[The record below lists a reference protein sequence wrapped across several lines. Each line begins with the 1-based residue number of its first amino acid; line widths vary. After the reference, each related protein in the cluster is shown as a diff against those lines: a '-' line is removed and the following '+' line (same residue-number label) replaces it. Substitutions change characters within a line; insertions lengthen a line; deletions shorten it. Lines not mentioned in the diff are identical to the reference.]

1 MSLEV
6 TINVTGLKELSEALM
21 QLAAAMGGKSVPMG
35 EAGNGQAMQDNRRQQ
50 VTEEVPWGD
59 VSTPQQASPSVEQTP
74 TPPIQKPAQPVQS
87 PAAVPTSGHAY
98 TREDLSRAA
107 MQLMD
112 KGMQAQLM
120 QLIQSFGVAS
130 LMELPPEHY
139 GNFATGLRGMGA
151 QI

>member
-1 MSLEV
+1 
-6 TINVTGLKELSEALM
+6 M
-21 QLAAAMGGKSVPMG
+21 QLAVAMGGKSVQMDG
-35 EAGNGQAMQDNRRQQ
+35 AAVGQAVHEQLS
-50 VTEEVPWGD
+50 TEEVPWGNAS
-59 VSTPQQASPSVEQTP
+59 VPQQNTTGAVPTPSV
-74 TPPIQKPAQPVQS
+74 PVQAS
-87 PAAVPTSGHAY
+87 AQSVQAPAAVPTSEPTY
-98 TREDLSRAA
+98 TRDDLSKAA

-130 LMELPPEHY
+130 LMELSPEHY

>member
-6 TINVTGLKELSEALM
+6 TINVPGFKELSEALM
-21 QLAAAMGGKSVPMG
+21 QLAVAMGGKSVQMD
-35 EAGNGQAMQDNRRQQ
+35 EAAVGQAVHEQQ
-50 VTEEVPWGD
+50 STEEAPWGNA
-59 VSTPQQASPSVEQTP
+59 SIPQQNTTGAVPTPSV
-74 TPPIQKPAQPVQS
+74 PVQA
-87 PAAVPTSGHAY
+87 PAAVPTSEPTY
-98 TREDLSRAA
+98 TRDDLSKAA

-130 LMELPPEHY
+130 LMELSPEHY

>member
-6 TINVTGLKELSEALM
+6 TINVPGLKELSEALM
-21 QLAAAMGGKSVPMG
+21 QLAVAMGGKSVQMDK
-35 EAGNGQAMQDNRRQQ
+35 AAVGQAVHEQQ
-50 VTEEVPWGD
+50 STEEAPWGNA
-59 VSTPQQASPSVEQTP
+59 SIPQQNTTGAVPTPSV
-74 TPPIQKPAQPVQS
+74 PVQA
-87 PAAVPTSGHAY
+87 PAAVPTSEPTY
-98 TREDLSRAA
+98 TRDDLSKAA

-130 LMELPPEHY
+130 LMELSPEHY

>member
-6 TINVTGLKELSEALM
+6 TINVPGLKELSEALM
-21 QLAAAMGGKSVPMG
+21 QLAVAMGGKSVQMDG
-35 EAGNGQAMQDNRRQQ
+35 AAVGQAVHEQLS
-50 VTEEVPWGD
+50 TEEVPWGNAS
-59 VSTPQQASPSVEQTP
+59 VPQQNTTGAVPIPSV
-74 TPPIQKPAQPVQS
+74 PVQAS
-87 PAAVPTSGHAY
+87 AQSVQAPAAVPTSEPTY
-98 TREDLSRAA
+98 TRDDLSKAA

-130 LMELPPEHY
+130 LMELSPEHY

>member
-6 TINVTGLKELSEALM
+6 TINVPGLKELSEALM
-21 QLAAAMGGKSVPMG
+21 QLAVAMGGKSVQMD
-35 EAGNGQAMQDNRRQQ
+35 EAAVGQAVHEQQ
-50 VTEEVPWGD
+50 STEEAPCGNA
-59 VSTPQQASPSVEQTP
+59 SIPQQNTTGAVPTPSV
-74 TPPIQKPAQPVQS
+74 PVQA
-87 PAAVPTSGHAY
+87 PAAVPTSEPTY
-98 TREDLSRAA
+98 TRDDLSKAA

-130 LMELPPEHY
+130 LMELSPEHY

>member
-6 TINVTGLKELSEALM
+6 TINVPGLKELSEALM
-21 QLAAAMGGKSVPMG
+21 QLASAMGGKSAQV
-35 EAGNGQAMQDNRRQQ
+35 AGVAIGQVVHEQQ
-50 VTEEVPWGD
+50 SAEEVPLGNA
-59 VSTPQQASPSVEQTP
+59 SSSQQNAPVTVP
-74 TPPIQKPAQPVQS
+74 TPAASDQTPAQPVQT
-87 PAAVPTSGHAY
+87 PITVPTSEPTY

-130 LMELPPEHY
+130 LMELSPEHY

>member
-1 MSLEV
+1 
-6 TINVTGLKELSEALM
+6 M
-21 QLAAAMGGKSVPMG
+21 QLAVAMGGKSVQMDG
-35 EAGNGQAMQDNRRQQ
+35 AAVGQAVHEQLS
-50 VTEEVPWGD
+50 TEEVPWGNAS
-59 VSTPQQASPSVEQTP
+59 VPQQNTTGAVP
-74 TPPIQKPAQPVQS
+74 TPSAPVQAS
-87 PAAVPTSGHAY
+87 AQSVQAPAAVPTSEPTY
-98 TREDLSRAA
+98 TRDDLSKAA

-130 LMELPPEHY
+130 LMELSPEHY

>member
-6 TINVTGLKELSEALM
+6 TINVPGLKELSEALM
-21 QLAAAMGGKSVPMG
+21 QLAVAMGGKSVQMDG
-35 EAGNGQAMQDNRRQQ
+35 AAVGQAVHEQLS
-50 VTEEVPWGD
+50 TEEVPWGNAS
-59 VSTPQQASPSVEQTP
+59 VPQQNTTGAVP
-74 TPPIQKPAQPVQS
+74 TPSAPVQAS
-87 PAAVPTSGHAY
+87 AQSMQAPAAVPTSEPTY
-98 TREDLSRAA
+98 TRDDLSKAA

-130 LMELPPEHY
+130 LMELSPEHY

>member
-1 MSLEV
+1 
-6 TINVTGLKELSEALM
+6 M
-21 QLAAAMGGKSVPMG
+21 QLAVAMGGKSVQMD
-35 EAGNGQAMQDNRRQQ
+35 EAAVGQAVHEQQ
-50 VTEEVPWGD
+50 STEEAPWGNA
-59 VSTPQQASPSVEQTP
+59 SIPQQNTTGAVPTPSV
-74 TPPIQKPAQPVQS
+74 PVQA
-87 PAAVPTSGHAY
+87 PAAVPTSEPTY
-98 TREDLSRAA
+98 TRDDLSKAA

-130 LMELPPEHY
+130 LMELSPEHY

>member
-6 TINVTGLKELSEALM
+6 TINVPGLKELSEALM
-21 QLAAAMGGKSVPMG
+21 QLASAMGGKSAQV
-35 EAGNGQAMQDNRRQQ
+35 AGVAIGQVVHEQQ
-50 VTEEVPWGD
+50 SAEEVPLGNAS
-59 VSTPQQASPSVEQTP
+59 VPQQNTTGAVP
-74 TPPIQKPAQPVQS
+74 TPSAPVQAS
-87 PAAVPTSGHAY
+87 AQSVQAPAAVPTSEPTY
-98 TREDLSRAA
+98 TRDDLSKAA

-130 LMELPPEHY
+130 LMELSPEHY
-139 GNFATGLRGMGA
+139 GNFATGLRGIGA

>member
-6 TINVTGLKELSEALM
+6 TINVPGLKELSEALM
-21 QLAAAMGGKSVPMG
+21 QLASAMGGKSAQV
-35 EAGNGQAMQDNRRQQ
+35 AGVAIGQVVHEQQ
-50 VTEEVPWGD
+50 SAEEVPLGNA
-59 VSTPQQASPSVEQTP
+59 SSSQQNAPVTVP
-74 TPPIQKPAQPVQS
+74 TPAASDQMPAQPVQT
-87 PAAVPTSGHAY
+87 PITVPTSEPTY

-130 LMELPPEHY
+130 LMELSPEHY

>member
-6 TINVTGLKELSEALM
+6 TINVPGLKELSEALM
-21 QLAAAMGGKSVPMG
+21 QLAVAMGGKSVQMDG
-35 EAGNGQAMQDNRRQQ
+35 AAVGQAVHEQLS
-50 VTEEVPWGD
+50 TEEVPLGNAS
-59 VSTPQQASPSVEQTP
+59 VPQQNTTGAVPTPSV
-74 TPPIQKPAQPVQS
+74 PVQAS
-87 PAAVPTSGHAY
+87 AQSVQAPAAVPTSEPTY
-98 TREDLSRAA
+98 TRDDLSKAA

-130 LMELPPEHY
+130 LMELSPEHY

>member
-6 TINVTGLKELSEALM
+6 TINVPGLKELSEALM
-21 QLAAAMGGKSVPMG
+21 QLASAMGGKSAQV
-35 EAGNGQAMQDNRRQQ
+35 AGVAIGQVVHEQQ
-50 VTEEVPWGD
+50 SAEEVPLGNA
-59 VSTPQQASPSVEQTP
+59 SSSQQNAPVTVP
-74 TPPIQKPAQPVQS
+74 TPAASDQTPAQPVRT
-87 PAAVPTSGHAY
+87 PITVPTSEPTY

-130 LMELPPEHY
+130 LMELSPEHY

>member
-6 TINVTGLKELSEALM
+6 TINVPGLKELSEALM
-21 QLAAAMGGKSVPMG
+21 QLASAMGGKTVQMTG
-35 EAGNGQAMQDNRRQQ
+35 AAIGQAKE
-50 VTEEVPWGD
+50 EEVPF
-59 VSTPQQASPSVEQTP
+59 TPQQDTAPETP
-74 TPPIQKPAQPVQS
+74 VQVPVQS
-87 PAAVPTSGHAY
+87 APVATAVPTSEPAY

-130 LMELPPEHY
+130 LMELSPEHY
-139 GNFATGLRGMGA
+139 GNFAIGLRGMGA

>member
-6 TINVTGLKELSEALM
+6 TINVPGLKELSEALM
-21 QLAAAMGGKSVPMG
+21 QLASAMGGKSAQV
-35 EAGNGQAMQDNRRQQ
+35 AGVAIGQVVHEQQ
-50 VTEEVPWGD
+50 SAEEVPLGNAS
-59 VSTPQQASPSVEQTP
+59 VPQQNTTGAVP
-74 TPPIQKPAQPVQS
+74 TPSAPVQAS
-87 PAAVPTSGHAY
+87 AQSVQAHAAVPTSEPTY
-98 TREDLSRAA
+98 TRDDLSKAA

-130 LMELPPEHY
+130 LMELSPEHY

>member
-6 TINVTGLKELSEALM
+6 TINVPGLKELSEALM
-21 QLAAAMGGKSVPMG
+21 QLAVAMGGKSVQMD
-35 EAGNGQAMQDNRRQQ
+35 EAAVGQAVHEQQ
-50 VTEEVPWGD
+50 STEEA
-59 VSTPQQASPSVEQTP
+59 SIPQQNTTGAVPTPSV
-74 TPPIQKPAQPVQS
+74 PVQAS
-87 PAAVPTSGHAY
+87 APSVQAPAAVPTSEPTY
-98 TREDLSRAA
+98 TRDDLSKAA

-130 LMELPPEHY
+130 LMELSPEHY

>member
-6 TINVTGLKELSEALM
+6 TINVPGLKELSEALM
-21 QLAAAMGGKSVPMG
+21 QLAVAMGGKSVQMD
-35 EAGNGQAMQDNRRQQ
+35 EAAVGQAVHEQLS
-50 VTEEVPWGD
+50 TEEVPLGNAS
-59 VSTPQQASPSVEQTP
+59 VPQQNT
-74 TPPIQKPAQPVQS
+74 TG
-87 PAAVPTSGHAY
+87 AVPTPSVPVQASAQSVPTSEPTY
-98 TREDLSRAA
+98 TRDDLSKAA

-130 LMELPPEHY
+130 LMELSPEHY

>member
-6 TINVTGLKELSEALM
+6 TINVPGLKELSEALM
-21 QLAAAMGGKSVPMG
+21 QLASAMGGKSAQV
-35 EAGNGQAMQDNRRQQ
+35 AGVAIGQVVHEQQ
-50 VTEEVPWGD
+50 SAEEVPLGNASSSQQNAP
-59 VSTPQQASPSVEQTP
+59 VTVPTPAVPDQTP
-74 TPPIQKPAQPVQS
+74 TQPVQTS
-87 PAAVPTSGHAY
+87 ITVPTSEPAY

-130 LMELPPEHY
+130 LMELSPEHY

>member
-6 TINVTGLKELSEALM
+6 TINVPGLKELSEALM
-21 QLAAAMGGKSVPMG
+21 QLASAMEGKSVQMDG
-35 EAGNGQAMQDNRRQQ
+35 AAVGQAVHEQLS
-50 VTEEVPWGD
+50 TEEVPWGNAS
-59 VSTPQQASPSVEQTP
+59 VPQQNTTGAVP
-74 TPPIQKPAQPVQS
+74 TPSAPVQAS
-87 PAAVPTSGHAY
+87 AQSVQAPAAVPTSEPTY
-98 TREDLSRAA
+98 TRDDLSKAA

-130 LMELPPEHY
+130 LMELSPEHY

>member
-6 TINVTGLKELSEALM
+6 TINVPGLKELSEALM
-21 QLAAAMGGKSVPMG
+21 QLAVAMGGKSVQMDG
-35 EAGNGQAMQDNRRQQ
+35 AAVGQAVHEQLS
-50 VTEEVPWGD
+50 TEEVPWGNAS
-59 VSTPQQASPSVEQTP
+59 VPQQNTTGAVP
-74 TPPIQKPAQPVQS
+74 TPAASDQTPAQPVQT
-87 PAAVPTSGHAY
+87 PITVPTSEPTY

-130 LMELPPEHY
+130 LMELSPEHY

>member
-6 TINVTGLKELSEALM
+6 TINVPGLKELSEALM
-21 QLAAAMGGKSVPMG
+21 QLASAMGGKSAQVAGVAIGQVVHEQQSAEDVPL
-35 EAGNGQAMQDNRRQQ
+35 GNASSSQQ
-50 VTEEVPWGD
+50 NAPVTV
-59 VSTPQQASPSVEQTP
+59 P
-74 TPPIQKPAQPVQS
+74 TPPAPDQTPAQPVQT
-87 PAAVPTSGHAY
+87 PITVPTSEPAY

-130 LMELPPEHY
+130 LMELSPEHY

>member
-6 TINVTGLKELSEALM
+6 TINVPGLKELSEALM
-21 QLAAAMGGKSVPMG
+21 QLAVAMGGKSVQMDG
-35 EAGNGQAMQDNRRQQ
+35 AAVGQAVHEQLS
-50 VTEEVPWGD
+50 TEEVPWGNAS
-59 VSTPQQASPSVEQTP
+59 VPQQNTTGAVP
-74 TPPIQKPAQPVQS
+74 TPSAPVQAS
-87 PAAVPTSGHAY
+87 AQSVQAPAAVPTSEPTY
-98 TREDLSRAA
+98 TRDDLSKAA

-130 LMELPPEHY
+130 LMELSPEHY

>member
-6 TINVTGLKELSEALM
+6 TINVPGLKELSEALM
-21 QLAAAMGGKSVPMG
+21 QLASAMGGKSAQV
-35 EAGNGQAMQDNRRQQ
+35 AGVAIGQVVHEQQ
-50 VTEEVPWGD
+50 SAEEVPLGNI
-59 VSTPQQASPSVEQTP
+59 SSSQQNAPVIVP
-74 TPPIQKPAQPVQS
+74 TPAASDQTPAQPVQT
-87 PAAVPTSGHAY
+87 PITVPTSEPTY

-107 MQLMD
+107 MQLD

-130 LMELPPEHY
+130 LMELSPEHY

>member
-6 TINVTGLKELSEALM
+6 TINVPGLKELSEALM
-21 QLAAAMGGKSVPMG
+21 QLASAMGGKSAQV
-35 EAGNGQAMQDNRRQQ
+35 AGVAIGQVVHEQQ
-50 VTEEVPWGD
+50 SAEEVPLGNA
-59 VSTPQQASPSVEQTP
+59 SSSQQNAPVTVP
-74 TPPIQKPAQPVQS
+74 TPAASDQTPAQPAQT
-87 PAAVPTSGHAY
+87 PITVPTSEPTY

-130 LMELPPEHY
+130 LMELSPEHY

>member
-6 TINVTGLKELSEALM
+6 TINVPGLKELSEALM
-21 QLAAAMGGKSVPMG
+21 QLAVAMGGKSVQMDG
-35 EAGNGQAMQDNRRQQ
+35 AAVGQAVHEQLS
-50 VTEEVPWGD
+50 TEEVPWGNAS
-59 VSTPQQASPSVEQTP
+59 VPQQNTTGAVPTPSV
-74 TPPIQKPAQPVQS
+74 PVQAS
-87 PAAVPTSGHAY
+87 AQSMQAPAAVPTSEPTY
-98 TREDLSRAA
+98 TRDDLSKAA

-130 LMELPPEHY
+130 LMELSPENY

>member
-6 TINVTGLKELSEALM
+6 TINVPGLKELSEALM
-21 QLAAAMGGKSVPMG
+21 QLAVAMGGKSVQMD
-35 EAGNGQAMQDNRRQQ
+35 EAAVGQAVHEQQ
-50 VTEEVPWGD
+50 STEEAPWGNA
-59 VSTPQQASPSVEQTP
+59 SIPQQNT
-74 TPPIQKPAQPVQS
+74 TG
-87 PAAVPTSGHAY
+87 AVPTPSVPVQAPAVVPTSEPTY
-98 TREDLSRAA
+98 TRDDLSKAA

-130 LMELPPEHY
+130 LMELSPEHY

>member
-6 TINVTGLKELSEALM
+6 TINVPGLKELSEALM
-21 QLAAAMGGKSVPMG
+21 QLASAMGGKSAQV
-35 EAGNGQAMQDNRRQQ
+35 AGVAIGQVVHEQQ
-50 VTEEVPWGD
+50 SAEEVPLGNA
-59 VSTPQQASPSVEQTP
+59 SSSQQNAPVTVP
-74 TPPIQKPAQPVQS
+74 TPAVPDQTPAQPVQTS
-87 PAAVPTSGHAY
+87 ITVPTSEPAY

-130 LMELPPEHY
+130 LMELSPEHY

>member
-1 MSLEV
+1 MSLEI
-6 TINVTGLKELSEALM
+6 TINVPGLKELSEALM
-21 QLAAAMGGKSVPMG
+21 QLAVAMGGKSVQMDG
-35 EAGNGQAMQDNRRQQ
+35 AAVGQAVHEQLS
-50 VTEEVPWGD
+50 TEEVPWGNAS
-59 VSTPQQASPSVEQTP
+59 VPQQNTTGAVPTPSV
-74 TPPIQKPAQPVQS
+74 PVQAS
-87 PAAVPTSGHAY
+87 AQSVQAPAAVPTSEPTY
-98 TREDLSRAA
+98 TRDDLSKAA

-130 LMELPPEHY
+130 LMELSPEHY

>member
-6 TINVTGLKELSEALM
+6 TINVPGLKELSEALM
-21 QLAAAMGGKSVPMG
+21 QLASAMGGKSAQV
-35 EAGNGQAMQDNRRQQ
+35 AGAAIGQVVHGQQ
-50 VTEEVPWGD
+50 SAEEVPLENASSSQQNVPGT
-59 VSTPQQASPSVEQTP
+59 VSTP
-74 TPPIQKPAQPVQS
+74 TPPVQTPVQS
-87 PAAVPTSGHAY
+87 TPVATAVPTSEPAY

-112 KGMQAQLM
+112 KGMQPQLM

-130 LMELPPEHY
+130 LMELSPEHY

>member
-6 TINVTGLKELSEALM
+6 TINVPGLKELSQALM
-21 QLAAAMGGKSVPMG
+21 QLAVAMGGKSVQMD
-35 EAGNGQAMQDNRRQQ
+35 EAAVGQAVHEQQ
-50 VTEEVPWGD
+50 STEEAPWGNA
-59 VSTPQQASPSVEQTP
+59 SIPQQNTTGAVPTPSV
-74 TPPIQKPAQPVQS
+74 PVQA
-87 PAAVPTSGHAY
+87 PAAVPTSEPTY
-98 TREDLSRAA
+98 TRDDLSKAA

-130 LMELPPEHY
+130 LMELSPEHY

>member
-6 TINVTGLKELSEALM
+6 TINVPGLKELSEALM
-21 QLAAAMGGKSVPMG
+21 QLAVAMGGKFVQMDG
-35 EAGNGQAMQDNRRQQ
+35 AAVGQAVHEQLS
-50 VTEEVPWGD
+50 TEEVPWGNAS
-59 VSTPQQASPSVEQTP
+59 VPQQNTTGAVPTPSV
-74 TPPIQKPAQPVQS
+74 PVQAS
-87 PAAVPTSGHAY
+87 AQSVQAPAAVPTSEPTY
-98 TREDLSRAA
+98 TRDDLSKAA

-130 LMELPPEHY
+130 LMELSPEHY

>member
-6 TINVTGLKELSEALM
+6 TINVPGLKELSEALM
-21 QLAAAMGGKSVPMG
+21 QLAVAMGGKSVQMD
-35 EAGNGQAMQDNRRQQ
+35 EAAVGQAVHEQQ
-50 VTEEVPWGD
+50 RTEEAPWGNA
-59 VSTPQQASPSVEQTP
+59 SIPQQNTTGAVPTPSV
-74 TPPIQKPAQPVQS
+74 PVQA
-87 PAAVPTSGHAY
+87 PAAVPTSEPTY
-98 TREDLSRAA
+98 TRDDLSKAA

-130 LMELPPEHY
+130 LMELSPEHY

>member
-6 TINVTGLKELSEALM
+6 TINVPGLKELSEALM
-21 QLAAAMGGKSVPMG
+21 QLAVAMGGKSVQMD
-35 EAGNGQAMQDNRRQQ
+35 EAAVGQAVREQQ
-50 VTEEVPWGD
+50 STEEVPWGNAS
-59 VSTPQQASPSVEQTP
+59 VPRQNTTGAVPTPSVPVQASAQSVQ
-74 TPPIQKPAQPVQS
+74 A
-87 PAAVPTSGHAY
+87 PAAVPTSEPTY
-98 TREDLSRAA
+98 TRDDLSKAA

-130 LMELPPEHY
+130 LMELSPEHY

>member
-6 TINVTGLKELSEALM
+6 TINVPGLKELSEALM
-21 QLAAAMGGKSVPMG
+21 QLAVAMGGKSVQMD
-35 EAGNGQAMQDNRRQQ
+35 EAAVGQAVHKQLS
-50 VTEEVPWGD
+50 TEEVPLGNAS
-59 VSTPQQASPSVEQTP
+59 VPQQNTTGAVPTPSV
-74 TPPIQKPAQPVQS
+74 PVQAS
-87 PAAVPTSGHAY
+87 AQSVQAPAAVPTSEPTY
-98 TREDLSRAA
+98 TRDDLSKAA

-130 LMELPPEHY
+130 LMELSPEHY

>member
-6 TINVTGLKELSEALM
+6 TINVPGLKELSEALM
-21 QLAAAMGGKSVPMG
+21 QLAVAMGGKSVQMDG
-35 EAGNGQAMQDNRRQQ
+35 AAVGQAVREQQ
-50 VTEEVPWGD
+50 STEEVPWGNAS
-59 VSTPQQASPSVEQTP
+59 VPQQNT
-74 TPPIQKPAQPVQS
+74 TG
-87 PAAVPTSGHAY
+87 AVPTPSVPVQASAQSVPTSEPTY
-98 TREDLSRAA
+98 TRDDLSKAA

-130 LMELPPEHY
+130 LMELSPEHY

>member
-6 TINVTGLKELSEALM
+6 TINVLGLKELSEALM
-21 QLAAAMGGKSVPMG
+21 QLAVAMGGKSVQMDG
-35 EAGNGQAMQDNRRQQ
+35 AAVGQAVHEQLS
-50 VTEEVPWGD
+50 TEEVPLRNAS
-59 VSTPQQASPSVEQTP
+59 VPQQNT
-74 TPPIQKPAQPVQS
+74 TG
-87 PAAVPTSGHAY
+87 AVPTPSVPVQASAQSVPTSEPTY
-98 TREDLSRAA
+98 TRDDLSKAA

-130 LMELPPEHY
+130 LMELSPEHY

>member
-6 TINVTGLKELSEALM
+6 TINVPGLKELSEALM
-21 QLAAAMGGKSVPMG
+21 QLAVAMGGKSVQMD
-35 EAGNGQAMQDNRRQQ
+35 EAAVGQAVHEQQ
-50 VTEEVPWGD
+50 STEEAPWGNA
-59 VSTPQQASPSVEQTP
+59 SIPQQNTTGAVPTPSV
-74 TPPIQKPAQPVQS
+74 PVQA
-87 PAAVPTSGHAY
+87 PAAVPTSEPTY
-98 TREDLSRAA
+98 TRDDLSKAA

-130 LMELPPEHY
+130 LMERSPEHH